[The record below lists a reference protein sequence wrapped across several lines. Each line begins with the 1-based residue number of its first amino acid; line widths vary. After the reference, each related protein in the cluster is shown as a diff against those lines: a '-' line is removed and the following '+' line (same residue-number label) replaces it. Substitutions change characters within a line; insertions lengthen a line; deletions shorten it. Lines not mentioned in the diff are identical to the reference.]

1 MAHGWSTRVHE
12 GRRHEGV
19 GHKDSTFLKRWVR
32 KRRRR
37 GRNRPKLFLIVLVIV
52 AVFCC

>member
-1 MAHGWSTRVHE
+1 MGGVHE

-19 GHKDSTFLKRWVR
+19 GHKDITYLKGWVR

-52 AVFCC
+52 AVFCY